1 MRIVLI
7 VIALCWAPFTLAA
20 STSAPRLTVV
30 ASVEPLAMLARQVLG
45 DQVVVKTLLLPG
57 QTPHFASFTPGQA
70 QLVQQADLIV
80 WLGADAEPNLAAL
93 VRKSHGQR
101 LAMLDVEGLML
112 RYGMGHAHEHRHA
125 PSGSVTAAGRSARES
140 AAAIDHGPDDHA
152 ASELDPHLWL
162 SPHNMERLAQ
172 ALANQGK
179 SLGLNSVE
187 TDAALHAFEQTLADT
202 LAASRK
208 QLAPYA
214 QRDWLSQHN
223 PWLYFSDALSLRVG
237 MQVSSGLQGGTSARR
252 FAELIQQM
260 KSNSVRCVLAEPEAR
275 RALLVRLCQ
284 PNDCRIVDADPLG
297 RDLAEA
303 RYTDL
308 LVHLTRK
315 FEQCLR

>member
-1 MRIVLI
+1 MRIVL
-7 VIALCWAPFTLAA
+7 VVMSLCCAQLTFAVSPAVAAPK
-20 STSAPRLTVV
+20 LTVV
-30 ASVEPLAMLARQVLG
+30 ASVEPLAMLAREVLG
-45 DQVVVKTLLLPG
+45 DQVIVKTLLLPG

-93 VRKSHGQR
+93 VRKGHGQR
-101 LAMLDVEGLML
+101 LAMLDVGGLTL
-112 RYGMGHAHEHRHA
+112 RYGVGHAHHGDH
-125 PSGSVTAAGRSARES
+125 AAGDSVQETAHRADES
-140 AAAIDHGPDDHA
+140 VDAMDHDHA

-162 SPHNMERLAQ
+162 SPHNMARLAQ
-172 ALANQGK
+172 ALADQGK
-179 SLGLNSVE
+179 SLGLNAAD
-187 TDAALHAFEQTLADT
+187 TDAALQAFQQTLAST
-202 LAASRK
+202 LTTSRK

-284 PNDCRIVDADPLG
+284 PSDCRIIEADPLG
-297 RDLAEA
+297 RDLVEA